1 MDQSNEPPKKFQT
14 KTFLYGTFGGLCGI
28 TLSHPFDTVRVVY
41 QEGNYKNIWDCAK
54 TIYKEHGITSFYR
67 GLVPPLIGVALEK
80 CALFGVYDNF
90 KRCNPFFDKSDK
102 SDKSYNYTNT
112 FISGI
117 FAGLVT
123 TTIVTPVEKVKILLQ
138 NKKKITINSIVKQGG
153 VSALYNGW
161 SATLFREVPGY
172 GIYFTTYEYLKN
184 TFGLPNPYTPAIYGA
199 LCGVASWT
207 FIYPADPIKTKMQ
220 NNSIGFKEALSIIMK
235 NEGLMGLYRGM
246 PLALFRAI
254 PLHGGVFMGYE
265 FCNRHFE
272 S

>member
-1 MDQSNEPPKKFQT
+1 MTRLNDQSFQS
-14 KTFLYGTFGGLCGI
+14 KTFLFGTFGGLCGI

-41 QEGNYKNIWDCAK
+41 QEGTYRNVAECAK
-54 TIYKEHGITSFYR
+54 TIYKERGIKAFYR

-90 KRCNPFFDKSDK
+90 KRCNPFFDTAYCDT
-102 SDKSYNYTNT
+102 YRNT
-112 FISGI
+112 FISGL

-138 NKKKITINSIVKQGG
+138 NQKNISTLIKHGG

-161 SATLFREVPGY
+161 TATLFREVPGY
-172 GIYFTTYEYLKN
+172 GIYFTVYEYLKN
-184 TFGLPNPYTPAIYGA
+184 TFGLPNAYTPAIYGA

-207 FIYPADPIKTKMQ
+207 FIYPSDPIKTKMQ
-220 NNSIGFKEALSIIMK
+220 NNSIGFKEALGIIMK

-246 PLALFRAI
+246 PLALFRAV

-265 FCNRHFE
+265 FCNRNFLL
-272 S
+272 